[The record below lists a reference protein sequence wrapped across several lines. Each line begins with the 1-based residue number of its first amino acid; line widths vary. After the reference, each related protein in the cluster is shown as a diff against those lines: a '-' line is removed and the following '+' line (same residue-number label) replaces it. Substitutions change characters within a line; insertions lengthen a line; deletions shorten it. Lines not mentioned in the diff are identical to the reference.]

1 MLNSI
6 SGNTITQLL
15 GKATSTLIGLV
26 VVALMTRALG
36 AAGFGEYTTVV
47 AYLQFF
53 GILVDFG
60 LTMTTAREL
69 GNARL
74 ASNILLG
81 NLLSFRTVTAGAA
94 FIIAPLVALF
104 LPYPPLIKTGIALTS
119 LAFFLSSL
127 SQSFGAVFQAQLKSH
142 LLILAELGGRI
153 VLLVGTIFA
162 TLGQLPLI
170 SYLLILIASS
180 LTTTTWTLV
189 AAKRL
194 LPFKWQINLA
204 VWRELWH
211 ATWPIALT
219 IAINLIYFK
228 ADTLIL
234 SLLKPTI
241 DVGLYGAAYKVLE
254 VLLAVP
260 AIVCGLVLPLAAR
273 AYAQGDKNKLAELYH
288 GTFDSMLAAGLAVLV
303 GGIIIGTPLMTL
315 FAGAE
320 FAVTGK
326 ILAILGVATAFI
338 FLGNAI
344 GYFIFALD
352 KVKKMIPAYLIT
364 ALVALTGYF
373 IFIPTY
379 SYWGA
384 AWMTVVAEALMTTI
398 SLVILW
404 KLGLKPSTVRWPKI
418 ILATLFFATI
428 LMMPLPLIPKLIL
441 GAVVYLV
448 TVWYLK
454 LIPKDIVGKNSAE
467 TLT

>member
-15 GKATSTLIGLV
+15 GKAASTLIGLV
-26 VVALMTRALG
+26 VVALMTRVLG

-69 GNARL
+69 GSGRI
-74 ASNILLG
+74 ASNMLLG
-81 NLLSFRTVTAGAA
+81 NLLSFRTITAGIA

-142 LLILAELGGRI
+142 LLVLAELGGRI
-153 VLLVGTIFA
+153 VLLIGTIFA
-162 TLGQLPLI
+162 TFGQLPLI

-180 LTTTTWTLV
+180 LTTTTWTLM

-194 LPFKWQINLA
+194 LPFQWQINLTI
-204 VWRELWH
+204 WRELWR

-260 AIVCGLVLPLAAR
+260 AVICGLVLPLAAR
-273 AYAQGDKNKLAELYH
+273 AHVQGDKNKLIELYH

-303 GGIIIGTPLMTL
+303 GGIIIGTPVMVL

-320 FAVTGK
+320 FAVAGK
-326 ILAILGVATAFI
+326 ILAILGLATAFI

-344 GYFIFALD
+344 GYFVFALD
-352 KVKKMIPAYLIT
+352 KVKKMIPAYLTT
-364 ALVALTGYF
+364 AVVALTGYF

-404 KLGLKPSTVRWPKI
+404 KLGLKPSATRWPKI
-418 ILATLFFATI
+418 ILATLLFAASLTI
-428 LMMPLPLIPKLIL
+428 PWSLIPKLIL
-441 GAVVYLV
+441 GIIVYASA
-448 TVWYLK
+448 VWYLK
-454 LIPKDIVGKNSAE
+454 LIPKDITKGKPIK